1 MLTEQIKEKAE
12 QCREEIIQFRR
23 ELHRHPEVSM
33 EEYETSHKIAEKLR
47 SPEGME
53 ALFVRNTWYN
63 ARMRPRRTCCV
74 AFRQCNDSV
83 KAAQPVFRSR
93 EICIPAG
100 CCVRFCLQSAA
111 RILGEEHVKLD
122 TNPHLG

>member
-23 ELHRHPEVSM
+23 ELHRHPELSM

-47 SPEGME
+47 SLEGME
-53 ALFVRNTWYN
+53 VITGAAGGTGVVGILTGAKGAGKTVLLRADIDALPIEEKTGL
-63 ARMRPRRTCCV
+63 RRTCCV

-93 EICIPAG
+93 EICIPA
-100 CCVRFCLQSAA
+100 R
-111 RILGEEHVKLD
+111 
-122 TNPHLG
+122 